1 MKTEMTNVDISIA
14 VSELQKVINGKL
26 DKAFLVNN
34 QDGKELILK
43 VHMPEIGS
51 REIAIGLGKY
61 KYITIT
67 EYEREK
73 PRTPHSFVMLLR
85 KHLKNI
91 KITSVSQHN
100 FDRIVIFNFEWN
112 ELKYKL
118 IIELFGDGN
127 AILLDDEDK
136 IILPLKIER
145 WSTRKIVPKEIYK
158 FPPQK
163 DLDPKNLEYTL
174 AKELFSEE
182 FQKEENKDTEVVRII
197 SRIFGLAGTY
207 SEEICLISGIDKNL
221 KNPKTEEIEKLF
233 EASKTFFNRV
243 FNEIKPKSTIK
254 NGEFVNIDPI
264 DLKSHENL
272 KENEIK
278 HYESFLTALDEY
290 FSRFIMKKEIK
301 QAESKLQKLV
311 KKQERILN
319 SQLETKEKY
328 EKQSSSNHKRGD
340 LIYANYAL
348 VDEIVSTIKDARE
361 KMDWN
366 SIKNVI
372 KENKTHPVLSK
383 IINVNEKNAELTLK
397 LSADYG
403 NGLIED
409 NVPVDLRKNA
419 FENADIVYQ
428 KSKKFKNK
436 VQGVIEALK
445 ISEKKLAELKEKE
458 RLDSEIFKE
467 KEENIKKKERKVLK
481 WYEKLKWTVIGGYL
495 IVAGKDATT
504 NEMLIKRYVEKNDIV
519 FHTLMEGAPFT
530 IIRTEGSEEI
540 PDENI
545 LFEVA
550 KFAASHSRAW
560 KLGVG
565 SADVYWIRPDQISKT
580 AESGEY
586 LKKGAFVIRGKRNF
600 IRSAAL
606 ELGIGVL
613 NYDGKLRLTT
623 ATESVAKET
632 FEKWILLK
640 PGKLKKSDLVKE
652 LLKEFSDF
660 EVDDEDILRALPP
673 GESEIKLK

>member
-1 MKTEMTNVDISIA
+1 MKTEMTNVDISAA

-43 VHMPEIGS
+43 VHIPEIGS

-61 KYITIT
+61 KYITLT

-73 PRTPHSFVMLLR
+73 PRNPPSFVMLLR

-91 KITSVSQHN
+91 KITSVAQHN

-127 AILLDDEDK
+127 AILLDSEDK

-145 WSTRKIVPKEIYK
+145 WSTRKIVPKELYK

-163 DLDPKNLEYTL
+163 DLDPKNLDYSL
-174 AKELFSEE
+174 AKKLFIEE
-182 FQKEENKDTEVVRII
+182 FEKEENKDTEVVRII
-197 SRIFGLAGTY
+197 SRTFGLAGVY
-207 SEEICLISGIDKNL
+207 SEEICLNSEIDKNL
-221 KNPKTEEIEKLF
+221 KNPKNEEIEKLF
-233 EASKTFFNRV
+233 EGSQSFFKKV
-243 FNEIKPKSTIK
+243 FGELKPKSTLK

-264 DLKSHENL
+264 DLKIHENL

-311 KKQERILN
+311 KKQERILK
-319 SQLETKEKY
+319 SQLDTKDKY
-328 EKQSSSNHKRGD
+328 EKQSISNHKRGD
-340 LIYANYAL
+340 LIYANYSL

-366 SIKNVI
+366 GIKNVI
-372 KENKTHPVLSK
+372 KENKTHPILSK

-409 NVPVDLRKNA
+409 SVPVDLRKNA

-458 RLDSEIFKE
+458 KLDSEVFKE
-467 KEENIKKKERKVLK
+467 KEEKIKKKERKVLK

-545 LFEVA
+545 MFEVA

-560 KLGVG
+560 KLGIG
-565 SADVYWIRPDQISKT
+565 SADVYWVRPDQISKT

-606 ELGIGVL
+606 ELGIGII

-623 ATESVAKET
+623 APESVAKEN
-632 FEKWILLK
+632 FEKCILLK

-673 GESEIKLK
+673 GETEIKLK

>member
-1 MKTEMTNVDISIA
+1 MKTEMTNVDISAA

-43 VHMPEIGS
+43 VHIPEIGS

-61 KYITIT
+61 KYITLT

-73 PRTPHSFVMLLR
+73 PRNPPSFVMLLR

-91 KITSVSQHN
+91 KITSVAQHN

-127 AILLDDEDK
+127 AILLDSEDK

-163 DLDPKNLEYTL
+163 DLDPKNLDYSL
-174 AKELFSEE
+174 AKKLFIEE
-182 FQKEENKDTEVVRII
+182 FEKEENKDTEVVRII
-197 SRIFGLAGTY
+197 SRTFGLAGVY
-207 SEEICLISGIDKNL
+207 SEEICLNSEIDKNL
-221 KNPKTEEIEKLF
+221 KNPKNEEIEKLF
-233 EASKTFFNRV
+233 EGSKSFFKKV
-243 FNEIKPKSTIK
+243 FGELKPKSTLK

-264 DLKSHENL
+264 DLKIHENL

-311 KKQERILN
+311 KKQERILK
-319 SQLETKEKY
+319 SQLDTKDKY
-328 EKQSSSNHKRGD
+328 EKQSVSNHKRGD
-340 LIYANYAL
+340 LIYANYSL

-366 SIKNVI
+366 GIKNVI
-372 KENKTHPVLSK
+372 KENKTHPILSK

-409 NVPVDLRKNA
+409 SVPVDLRKNA

-458 RLDSEIFKE
+458 KLDSEVFKE
-467 KEENIKKKERKVLK
+467 KEEKIKKKERKVLK

-545 LFEVA
+545 MFEVA

-560 KLGVG
+560 KLGIG
-565 SADVYWIRPDQISKT
+565 SADVYWVRPDQISKT

-606 ELGIGVL
+606 ELGIGII

-623 ATESVAKET
+623 APESVAKEN
-632 FEKWILLK
+632 FEKCILLK

-673 GESEIKLK
+673 GETEIKLK

>member
-1 MKTEMTNVDISIA
+1 MKTEMTNVDISAA

-43 VHMPEIGS
+43 VHIPEIGS

-73 PRTPHSFVMLLR
+73 PRNPPSFVMLLR

-91 KITSVSQHN
+91 KITSVAQHN

-127 AILLDDEDK
+127 AILLDSEDK

-163 DLDPKNLEYTL
+163 DLDPKNLDYSL
-174 AKELFSEE
+174 AKNLFVEE
-182 FQKEENKDTEVVRII
+182 FEKEENKDTEVVRII
-197 SRIFGLAGTY
+197 SRTFGLAGVY
-207 SEEICLISGIDKNL
+207 SEEICLISELDKNL
-221 KNPKTEEIEKLF
+221 KNPKKEEIEKLF
-233 EASKTFFNRV
+233 EASKTFFNKA
-243 FNEIKPKSTIK
+243 FNEIKPKSTLK
-254 NGEFVNIDPI
+254 NGEFVDINPI
-264 DLKSHENL
+264 DLKIHENL

-311 KKQERILN
+311 KKQERILK

-328 EKQSSSNHKRGD
+328 EKQSRSNHKRGD
-340 LIYANYAL
+340 LIYANYSF
-348 VDEIVSTIKDARE
+348 VDEIVSTIKLARE
-361 KMDWN
+361 KMGWEG
-366 SIKNVI
+366 IKNVI

-383 IINVNEKNAELTLK
+383 IINVNEKNAELMLK

-445 ISEKKLAELKEKE
+445 ISEKKLAELKDKEK
-458 RLDSEIFKE
+458 LDSEVLKE

-550 KFAASHSRAW
+550 KFASSHSRAW

-565 SADVYWIRPDQISKT
+565 SADVYWVRPDQISKT

-606 ELGIGVL
+606 ELGIGML

-623 ATESVAKET
+623 APESVAKEI
-632 FEKWILLK
+632 FEKSILLK

-660 EVDDEDILRALPP
+660 DVDDEDILRALPP

>member
-1 MKTEMTNVDISIA
+1 MKTEMTNVDISAA

-43 VHMPEIGS
+43 VHIPEIGS

-61 KYITIT
+61 KYMTLT

-73 PRTPHSFVMLLR
+73 PRNPPSFVMLLR

-91 KITSVSQHN
+91 KITSVAQHN

-127 AILLDDEDK
+127 AILLDSEDK

-145 WSTRKIVPKEIYK
+145 WSTRKIVPKELYK

-163 DLDPKNLEYTL
+163 DLDPKNLDYSL
-174 AKELFSEE
+174 AKKLFIEE
-182 FQKEENKDTEVVRII
+182 FEKEENKDTEVVRII
-197 SRIFGLAGTY
+197 SRTFGLAGVY
-207 SEEICLISGIDKNL
+207 SEEICLNSEIDKNL
-221 KNPKTEEIEKLF
+221 KNPKNEEIEKLF
-233 EASKTFFNRV
+233 EGSKLFFKKV
-243 FNEIKPKSTIK
+243 FSELKPKSTLK

-264 DLKSHENL
+264 DLKIHENL

-311 KKQERILN
+311 KKQERILK
-319 SQLETKEKY
+319 SQLDTKDKY
-328 EKQSSSNHKRGD
+328 EKQSLSNHKRGD
-340 LIYANYAL
+340 LIYANYSL

-366 SIKNVI
+366 GIKNVI
-372 KENKTHPVLSK
+372 KENKTHPILSK

-409 NVPVDLRKNA
+409 SVPVDLRKNA

-458 RLDSEIFKE
+458 KLDSEVFKE
-467 KEENIKKKERKVLK
+467 KEEKIKKKERKVLK

-545 LFEVA
+545 MFEVA

-560 KLGVG
+560 KLGIG
-565 SADVYWIRPDQISKT
+565 SADVYWVRPDQISKT

-606 ELGIGVL
+606 ELGIGML

-623 ATESVAKET
+623 APESVAKEN
-632 FEKWILLK
+632 FEKCILLK

-673 GESEIKLK
+673 GETEIKLK

>member
-1 MKTEMTNVDISIA
+1 
-14 VSELQKVINGKL
+14 L
-26 DKAFLVNN
+26 D
-34 QDGKELILK
+34 
-43 VHMPEIGS
+43 
-51 REIAIGLGKY
+51 
-61 KYITIT
+61 T
-67 EYEREK
+67 
-73 PRTPHSFVMLLR
+73 
-85 KHLKNI
+85 
-91 KITSVSQHN
+91 
-100 FDRIVIFNFEWN
+100 
-112 ELKYKL
+112 
-118 IIELFGDGN
+118 
-127 AILLDDEDK
+127 
-136 IILPLKIER
+136 
-145 WSTRKIVPKEIYK
+145 
-158 FPPQK
+158 K
-163 DLDPKNLEYTL
+163 D
-174 AKELFSEE
+174 
-182 FQKEENKDTEVVRII
+182 
-197 SRIFGLAGTY
+197 
-207 SEEICLISGIDKNL
+207 
-221 KNPKTEEIEKLF
+221 
-233 EASKTFFNRV
+233 
-243 FNEIKPKSTIK
+243 
-254 NGEFVNIDPI
+254 
-264 DLKSHENL
+264 
-272 KENEIK
+272 
-278 HYESFLTALDEY
+278 
-290 FSRFIMKKEIK
+290 
-301 QAESKLQKLV
+301 
-311 KKQERILN
+311 
-319 SQLETKEKY
+319 KY
-328 EKQSSSNHKRGD
+328 EKQSISNHKRGD
-340 LIYANYAL
+340 LIYANYSL
-348 VDEIVSTIKDARE
+348 VDEIVNTIKDARE

-372 KENKTHPVLSK
+372 KENKTHPILSK

-409 NVPVDLRKNA
+409 SVPVDLRKNA

-458 RLDSEIFKE
+458 KLDSEVLKE
-467 KEENIKKKERKVLK
+467 KEEKIKKKERKVLK

-545 LFEVA
+545 MFEVA

-560 KLGVG
+560 KLGIG
-565 SADVYWIRPDQISKT
+565 SADVYWVRPDQISKT

-606 ELGIGVL
+606 ELGIGII

-623 ATESVAKET
+623 ATESVAKEN
-632 FEKWILLK
+632 FEKCILLK

-673 GESEIKLK
+673 GETEIKLK

>member
-1 MKTEMTNVDISIA
+1 MKTEMTNVDISAA

-43 VHMPEIGS
+43 VHIPEIGS

-73 PRTPHSFVMLLR
+73 PRNPHSFVMLLR

-91 KITSVSQHN
+91 KITSVAQHN

-127 AILLDDEDK
+127 AILLDSEDK

-163 DLDPKNLEYTL
+163 DLDPKNLDYSL
-174 AKELFSEE
+174 AKELFIEE
-182 FQKEENKDTEVVRII
+182 FQKEENNDTEVVRII
-197 SRIFGLAGTY
+197 SRTFGLAGVY
-207 SEEICLISGIDKNL
+207 SEEICLISEIDKNL
-221 KNPKTEEIEKLF
+221 KNPKNEEIEKLF
-233 EASKTFFNRV
+233 EGSKVFFNRV
-243 FNEIKPKSTIK
+243 FNEIKPKSTLK
-254 NGEFVNIDPI
+254 NGEFVDISPI
-264 DLKSHENL
+264 DLKMHENL

-311 KKQERILN
+311 KKQERILK

-328 EKQSSSNHKRGD
+328 EKQSLSNHKRGD
-340 LIYANYAL
+340 LIYANYSL
-348 VDEIVSTIKDARE
+348 VDEIVGTIKDARE

-366 SIKNVI
+366 GIKKII
-372 KENKTHPVLSK
+372 KENKTHPILSK

-409 NVPVDLRKNA
+409 TVPVDLRKNA

-428 KSKKFKNK
+428 KSKKFKHK

-445 ISEKKLAELKEKE
+445 ISEKKLAELKDKEK
-458 RLDSEIFKE
+458 LDSEILKE
-467 KEENIKKKERKVLK
+467 KEEKIKKKERKVLK

-540 PDENI
+540 PDENV

-550 KFAASHSRAW
+550 KFASSHSRAW
-560 KLGVG
+560 KLGIG
-565 SADVYWIRPDQISKT
+565 SADVYWVRPDQISKT

-586 LKKGAFVIRGKRNF
+586 LKKSFCHSWKKKLHKKCCTRTWNWYVNLRWKIK
-600 IRSAAL
+600 S
-606 ELGIGVL
+606 
-613 NYDGKLRLTT
+613 NYC
-623 ATESVAKET
+623 S
-632 FEKWILLK
+632 
-640 PGKLKKSDLVKE
+640 
-652 LLKEFSDF
+652 
-660 EVDDEDILRALPP
+660 
-673 GESEIKLK
+673 

>member
-1 MKTEMTNVDISIA
+1 MKTEMTNVDISVA

-43 VHMPEIGS
+43 VHIPEIGS

-61 KYITIT
+61 KYMTLT

-73 PRTPHSFVMLLR
+73 PRNPPSFVMLLR

-91 KITSVSQHN
+91 KITSVAQHN

-127 AILLDDEDK
+127 AILLDSEDK

-163 DLDPKNLEYTL
+163 DLDPKNLDYSL
-174 AKELFSEE
+174 AKKLFIEE
-182 FQKEENKDTEVVRII
+182 FEKEENKDTEVVRII
-197 SRIFGLAGTY
+197 SRTFGLAGVY
-207 SEEICLISGIDKNL
+207 SEEICLNSEIDKNL
-221 KNPKTEEIEKLF
+221 KNPKNEEIEKLF
-233 EASKTFFNRV
+233 EGSKSFFKKV
-243 FNEIKPKSTIK
+243 FGELKPKSTLK

-264 DLKSHENL
+264 DLKIHENL

-311 KKQERILN
+311 KKQERILK
-319 SQLETKEKY
+319 SQLDTKDKY
-328 EKQSSSNHKRGD
+328 EKQSVSNHKRGD
-340 LIYANYAL
+340 LIYANYSL

-366 SIKNVI
+366 GIKNVI
-372 KENKTHPVLSK
+372 KENKTHPILSK

-409 NVPVDLRKNA
+409 SVPVDLRKNA

-458 RLDSEIFKE
+458 KLDSEVFKE
-467 KEENIKKKERKVLK
+467 KEEKIKKKERKVLK

-560 KLGVG
+560 KLGIG
-565 SADVYWIRPDQISKT
+565 SADVYWVRPDQISKT

-606 ELGIGVL
+606 ELGIGII

-623 ATESVAKET
+623 APESVAKEN
-632 FEKWILLK
+632 FEKCILLK

>member
-1 MKTEMTNVDISIA
+1 MKTEMTNVDISAA

-43 VHMPEIGS
+43 VHIPEIGS

-61 KYITIT
+61 KYITTT

-73 PRTPHSFVMLLR
+73 PRNPPSFVMLLR

-91 KITSVSQHN
+91 KITSVAQHN

-127 AILLDDEDK
+127 AILLDSEDK

-163 DLDPKNLEYTL
+163 DLDPKNLEYSL
-174 AKELFSEE
+174 AKELFIEE
-182 FQKEENKDTEVVRII
+182 FHKEENKDTEVVRII
-197 SRIFGLAGTY
+197 SRIFGLAGVY
-207 SEEICLISGIDKNL
+207 SEEICLISEIDKNL
-221 KNPKTEEIEKLF
+221 KNPKNEEIKKLF
-233 EASKTFFNRV
+233 EGSKSFFKRA
-243 FNEIKPKSTIK
+243 FNEIKPKSVLK
-254 NGEFVNIDPI
+254 NGEFIDIDPI
-264 DLKSHENL
+264 DLKMHENL

-311 KKQERILN
+311 KKQERILK

-328 EKQSSSNHKRGD
+328 EKQSILNHKRGD
-340 LIYANYAL
+340 LIYANYSL
-348 VDEIVSTIKDARE
+348 VDEIVSTIKLARE

-366 SIKNVI
+366 GIKNVI

-383 IINVNEKNAELTLK
+383 IINVNEKNAELTLN

-409 NVPVDLRKNA
+409 TVPVDLRKNA

-436 VQGVIEALK
+436 VHGVIEALK

-458 RLDSEIFKE
+458 KLDSEVLKE

-560 KLGVG
+560 KLGIG
-565 SADVYWIRPDQISKT
+565 SADVYWVRPDQISKT
-580 AESGEY
+580 AESGEF

-606 ELGIGVL
+606 ELGIGML
-613 NYDGKLRLTT
+613 EYDGKLRITT
-623 ATESVAKET
+623 APESVTKET
-632 FEKWILLK
+632 FKKWLLLK

-652 LLKEFSDF
+652 LLKEFGEF

>member
-1 MKTEMTNVDISIA
+1 MKTEMTNVDISAA

-43 VHMPEIGS
+43 VHIPEIGS

-61 KYITIT
+61 KYITLT

-73 PRTPHSFVMLLR
+73 PRNPPSFVMLLR

-91 KITSVSQHN
+91 KITSVAQHN

-127 AILLDDEDK
+127 AILLDSEDK

-145 WSTRKIVPKEIYK
+145 WSTRKIVPKELYK

-163 DLDPKNLEYTL
+163 DLDPKNLDYSL
-174 AKELFSEE
+174 AKKLFIEE
-182 FQKEENKDTEVVRII
+182 FEKEENKDTEVVRII
-197 SRIFGLAGTY
+197 SRTFGLAGVY
-207 SEEICLISGIDKNL
+207 SEEICLNSEIDKNL
-221 KNPKTEEIEKLF
+221 KNPKNEEIEKLF
-233 EASKTFFNRV
+233 EGSQSFFKKV
-243 FNEIKPKSTIK
+243 FGELKPKSTLK

-264 DLKSHENL
+264 DLKIHENL

-311 KKQERILN
+311 KKQERILK
-319 SQLETKEKY
+319 SQLDTKDKY
-328 EKQSSSNHKRGD
+328 EKQSISNHKRGD
-340 LIYANYAL
+340 LIYANYSL

-366 SIKNVI
+366 GIKNVI
-372 KENKTHPVLSK
+372 KENKTHPILSK

-409 NVPVDLRKNA
+409 SVPVDLRKNA

-458 RLDSEIFKE
+458 KLDSEVFKE
-467 KEENIKKKERKVLK
+467 KEEKIKKKERKVLK

-545 LFEVA
+545 MFEVA

-560 KLGVG
+560 KLGIG
-565 SADVYWIRPDQISKT
+565 SADVYWVRPDQISKT

-606 ELGIGVL
+606 ELGIGII

-623 ATESVAKET
+623 APDSVAKEN
-632 FEKWILLK
+632 FEKCILLK

-673 GESEIKLK
+673 GETEIKLK

>member
-1 MKTEMTNVDISIA
+1 MKTEMTNVDISAA

-43 VHMPEIGS
+43 VHIPEIGS

-61 KYITIT
+61 KYITLT

-73 PRTPHSFVMLLR
+73 PRNPPSFVMLLR

-91 KITSVSQHN
+91 KITSVAQHN

-127 AILLDDEDK
+127 AILLDSEDK

-163 DLDPKNLEYTL
+163 DLDPKNLDYSL
-174 AKELFSEE
+174 AKKLFLEE
-182 FQKEENKDTEVVRII
+182 FEKEENKNTEVVRII
-197 SRIFGLAGTY
+197 SRTFGLAGVY
-207 SEEICLISGIDKNL
+207 SEEICLNSEIDKNL
-221 KNPKTEEIEKLF
+221 KNPKNEEIEKLF
-233 EASKTFFNRV
+233 EGSKSFFKKV
-243 FNEIKPKSTIK
+243 FGELKPKSTLK

-264 DLKSHENL
+264 DLKIHENL

-311 KKQERILN
+311 KKQERILK
-319 SQLETKEKY
+319 SQLDTKDKY
-328 EKQSSSNHKRGD
+328 EKQSLSNHKRGD
-340 LIYANYAL
+340 LIYANYSL

-366 SIKNVI
+366 GIKNVI
-372 KENKTHPVLSK
+372 KENKTHPILSK

-403 NGLIED
+403 NGVIED
-409 NVPVDLRKNA
+409 TVPVDLRKNA

-458 RLDSEIFKE
+458 KLDSEVFKE
-467 KEENIKKKERKVLK
+467 KEEKIKKKERKVLK

-545 LFEVA
+545 MFEVA

-560 KLGVG
+560 KLGIG
-565 SADVYWIRPDQISKT
+565 SADVYWVRPDQISKT

-606 ELGIGVL
+606 ELGIGTL

-623 ATESVAKET
+623 APESVAKET
-632 FEKWILLK
+632 FEKCILLK

-673 GESEIKLK
+673 GETEIKLK

>member
-1 MKTEMTNVDISIA
+1 MTNVDISVA

-43 VHMPEIGS
+43 VHIPEIGS

-61 KYITIT
+61 KYMTLT

-73 PRTPHSFVMLLR
+73 PRNPPSFVMLLR

-91 KITSVSQHN
+91 KITSVAQHN

-127 AILLDDEDK
+127 AILLDSEDK

-163 DLDPKNLEYTL
+163 DLDPKNLDYSL
-174 AKELFSEE
+174 AKKLFIEE
-182 FQKEENKDTEVVRII
+182 FEKEENKDTEVVRII
-197 SRIFGLAGTY
+197 SRTFGLAGVY
-207 SEEICLISGIDKNL
+207 SEEICLNSEIDKNL
-221 KNPKTEEIEKLF
+221 KNPKNEEIEKLF
-233 EASKTFFNRV
+233 EGSKSFFKKV
-243 FNEIKPKSTIK
+243 FGELKPKSTLK

-264 DLKSHENL
+264 DLKIHENL

-311 KKQERILN
+311 KKQERILK
-319 SQLETKEKY
+319 SQLDTKDKY
-328 EKQSSSNHKRGD
+328 EKQSVSNHKRGD
-340 LIYANYAL
+340 LIYANYSL

-366 SIKNVI
+366 GIKNVI
-372 KENKTHPVLSK
+372 KENKTHPILSK

-409 NVPVDLRKNA
+409 SVPVDLRKNA

-458 RLDSEIFKE
+458 KLDSEVFKE
-467 KEENIKKKERKVLK
+467 KEEKIKKKERKVLK

-560 KLGVG
+560 KLGIG
-565 SADVYWIRPDQISKT
+565 SADVYWVRPDQISKT

-606 ELGIGVL
+606 ELGIGII

-623 ATESVAKET
+623 APESVAKEN
-632 FEKWILLK
+632 FEKCILLK

>member
-1 MKTEMTNVDISIA
+1 MKTEMTNVDISAA

-43 VHMPEIGS
+43 VHIPEIGS

-61 KYITIT
+61 KYITLT

-73 PRTPHSFVMLLR
+73 PRNPPSFVMLLR

-91 KITSVSQHN
+91 KITSVAQHN

-127 AILLDDEDK
+127 AILLDSEDK

-145 WSTRKIVPKEIYK
+145 WSTRKIVPKELYK

-163 DLDPKNLEYTL
+163 DLDPKNLDYSL
-174 AKELFSEE
+174 AKKLFIEE
-182 FQKEENKDTEVVRII
+182 FEKEENKDTEVVRII
-197 SRIFGLAGTY
+197 SRTFGLAGVY
-207 SEEICLISGIDKNL
+207 SEEICLNSEIDKNL
-221 KNPKTEEIEKLF
+221 KNPKNEEIEKLF
-233 EASKTFFNRV
+233 EGSKSFFKKV
-243 FNEIKPKSTIK
+243 FGELKPKTTLK

-264 DLKSHENL
+264 DLKIHENL

-311 KKQERILN
+311 KKQERILK
-319 SQLETKEKY
+319 SQLDTKDKY
-328 EKQSSSNHKRGD
+328 EKQSVLNHKRGD
-340 LIYANYAL
+340 LVYANYSL

-366 SIKNVI
+366 GIKNVI
-372 KENKTHPVLSK
+372 KENKKHPILSK
-383 IINVNEKNAELTLK
+383 IVNVNEKNAELTLK

-409 NVPVDLRKNA
+409 TVPVDLRKNA

-458 RLDSEIFKE
+458 KLDSEVFKE
-467 KEENIKKKERKVLK
+467 KEEKIKKKERKVLK

-545 LFEVA
+545 MFEVA

-560 KLGVG
+560 KLGIG
-565 SADVYWIRPDQISKT
+565 SADVYWVRPDQISKT

-606 ELGIGVL
+606 ELGIGML

-623 ATESVAKET
+623 APESVAKET

-673 GESEIKLK
+673 GETEIKLK

>member
-1 MKTEMTNVDISIA
+1 MKTEMTNVDISAA
-14 VSELQKVINGKL
+14 VSELQKIINGKL

-43 VHMPEIGS
+43 VHIPEIGS

-61 KYITIT
+61 KYITLT

-73 PRTPHSFVMLLR
+73 PRNPPSFVMLLR

-91 KITSVSQHN
+91 KITSVAQHN

-127 AILLDDEDK
+127 AILLDSEDK

-145 WSTRKIVPKEIYK
+145 WSTRKIVPKELYK

-163 DLDPKNLEYTL
+163 DLDPKNLDYSL
-174 AKELFSEE
+174 AKKLFIEE
-182 FQKEENKDTEVVRII
+182 FEKEENKDTEVVRII
-197 SRIFGLAGTY
+197 SRTFGLAGVY
-207 SEEICLISGIDKNL
+207 SEEICLNSEIDKNL
-221 KNPKTEEIEKLF
+221 KNPKNEEIEKLF
-233 EASKTFFNRV
+233 EGSQSFFKKV
-243 FNEIKPKSTIK
+243 FGELKPKSTLK

-264 DLKSHENL
+264 DLKIHENL

-311 KKQERILN
+311 KKQERILK
-319 SQLETKEKY
+319 SQLDTKDKY
-328 EKQSSSNHKRGD
+328 EKQSISNHKRGD
-340 LIYANYAL
+340 LIYANYSL

-366 SIKNVI
+366 GIKNVI
-372 KENKTHPVLSK
+372 KENKTHPILSK

-409 NVPVDLRKNA
+409 SVPVDLRKNA

-458 RLDSEIFKE
+458 KLDSEVFKE
-467 KEENIKKKERKVLK
+467 KEEKIKKKERKVLK

-545 LFEVA
+545 MFEVA

-560 KLGVG
+560 KLGIG
-565 SADVYWIRPDQISKT
+565 SADVYWVRPDQISKT

-606 ELGIGVL
+606 ELGIGII

-623 ATESVAKET
+623 APESVAKEN
-632 FEKWILLK
+632 FEKCILLK

-673 GESEIKLK
+673 GETEIKLK